1 MATVAQTASGPCP
14 FASGPERNDS
24 KSAALAAQRVRIE
37 EGAEPVRAYEQAR
50 RVLLDKTLLQ
60 GGAGADS
67 FDASDIDASPV
78 FFLDGEPHRKKRG
91 AIAHFFTPKA
101 IDTRYHEIIERETER
116 LLAQLRRDGRARLD
130 VLSFELTVAVAG
142 NIVGLTSSDVPAM
155 AKRLATILSGA
166 FAYQLGFFGRV
177 AFGLRRAAAMVGFY
191 LRDVR
196 PAVRA
201 RRQRPQ
207 EDIISQMLER
217 GASRKA
223 ILVECMTYAAAGMV
237 TTREF
242 IVMAAW
248 HLLERPELLEGF
260 LAADDK
266 RQLAILLEILRLE
279 PIASLLYRRSDP
291 DQLSPRTKY
300 ALDLRAVLT
309 DEDAVGSCPHAL
321 DPDRAERTKT
331 HGALL
336 SFGAGAHHCPG
347 RHVALHEA
355 RVFLD
360 AMLRLPGIALER
372 PPDLGWSELLMSY
385 ELRDAVVS
393 CDRDPSPRDSSGVRP

>member
-37 EGAEPVRAYEQAR
+37 EGAELVRAYEQAR

-309 DEDAVGSCPHAL
+309 D
-321 DPDRAERTKT
+321 
-331 HGALL
+331 
-336 SFGAGAHHCPG
+336 
-347 RHVALHEA
+347 
-355 RVFLD
+355 
-360 AMLRLPGIALER
+360 
-372 PPDLGWSELLMSY
+372 
-385 ELRDAVVS
+385 
-393 CDRDPSPRDSSGVRP
+393 